1 MKDDRGFTLIELIA
15 VMAIM
20 GVVITFGVIKSEV
33 LFSYNAQ
40 EAYKKVMSTL
50 KTEKVQ
56 VLAHSTI
63 VGDMD
68 VADNT
73 TGKVSNNVKDNGVYI
88 VFYVKGNSIYT
99 KTYVKGKAKDEKGSK
114 VAGKGVTIKYKLTGE
129 STLQTLTQSED
140 TGLMF
145 SYNRATGAFFPYK
158 DGKYVEEIHVLGGS
172 REYKIRLMKKTGKVV
187 RHGR

>member
-1 MKDDRGFTLIELIA
+1 MKDDRGFTLVELIV

-40 EAYKKVMSTL
+40 ECYKKVMSTL

-56 VLAHSTI
+56 VLAHSTMI
-63 VGDMD
+63 GSMD
-68 VADNT
+68 VAKSD
-73 TGKVSNNVKDNGVYI
+73 GSVSDDVKNYGVYI
-88 VFYVKGNSIYT
+88 EFYVDGNSIYT
-99 KTYVKGKAKDEKGSK
+99 KTYVKGTAKEEKGSK
-114 VAGKGVTIKYKLTGE
+114 VAGKGVTILYKLTGE
-129 STLQTLTQSED
+129 STLQTLTESEGR
-140 TGLMF
+140 GLMF

-172 REYKIRLMKKTGKVV
+172 REYKMRLMKKTGKVV